1 MTPEKTLF
9 IPSPSIS
16 KGRRR
21 PRVRQQKNFKH
32 FGKMRSTSFQFV
44 TIFYLTL
51 GAHCRKKK
59 LEKGERTNS
68 VKAPSFGPTLTTL
81 NLLRCQTTTTKTTTK
96 TLANSMKRISSAFA
110 SHSIKL
116 LKILFE
122 FHCLSKGTPSG
133 VRSHHLRANFCA
145 WRRKIINFNPI
156 ALFLPHGAHL
166 TQCTPERR
174 EHY

>member
-16 KGRRR
+16 KGRRRR

-59 LEKGERTNS
+59 TRKRRTNKFRQS
-68 VKAPSFGPTLTTL
+68 AIFWSNFDNFKPP
-81 NLLRCQTTTTKTTTK
+81 RCQTTTTKTTK